1 MKQMGKTILYKLF
14 KIGSIP
20 NKLRPVLEDEGLVV
34 CDEGVSGSLFMKDFK
49 SPGRRAKY
57 RKELFSGFLTVT
69 QKRVI
74 AQAYW
79 KRVINVPLDH
89 EKFQLIEIGL
99 VNPKCIEFAFESSD
113 FYADWSGRIVLR
125 FNTLKAQDF
134 YRVLK
139 HA

>member
-1 MKQMGKTILYKLF
+1 MGKTILYKLF

-20 NKLRPVLEDEGLVV
+20 KKLRPMLEAEGFVV
-34 CDEGVSGSLFMKDFK
+34 YDEGVSGSLFMKDFK
-49 SPGRRAKY
+49 SPWRRAKY
-57 RKELFSGFLTVT
+57 RKELFSGFLAVT
-69 QKRVI
+69 KKRVI

-79 KRVINVPLDH
+79 KRVVNIPLDH
-89 EKFQLIEIGL
+89 KKFQLIEIEL

-113 FYADWSGRIVLR
+113 FYADWTGRIVLR
-125 FNTLKAQDF
+125 FNTLKAQGF